1 MLQIRQS
8 PATTAV
14 TTEHPVATV
23 GRYLVRYAVV
33 IVIAWIDALKYTG
46 YEAAAIHPLIAHSP
60 IFSWLDSILSVRAL
74 HHSPS
79 QSAVSVA
86 HPGHACACDQAPKAP
101 DLRLRPGLASDH
113 VTTGA
118 LTLNSELNLARLLGS
133 VCSPWTL
140 RAAQRPVPARKP
152 ACVHACR
159 AGGVAHPPAA
169 RRSRSDGR
177 GGEGLRALPGAP
189 ERGGPVTVDDVRAAF
204 PEWTF
209 MLSVDG
215 WWHARLTT
223 SGKPQPELTA
233 RTVAGLAERINDLIA
248 GESR

>member
-23 GRYLVRYAVV
+23 GRYLVRYALV

-74 HHSPS
+74 HHSPG

-101 DLRLRPGLASDH
+101 GLRLRPNLASDH
-113 VTTGA
+113 VMRGA

-133 VCSPWTL
+133 VCSPWTGS
-140 RAAQRPVPARKP
+140 ASCTASCTSAQ
-152 ACVHACR
+152 
-159 AGGVAHPPAA
+159 AGLCPSLPG
-169 RRSRSDGR
+169 RRSG
-177 GGEGLRALPGAP
+177 
-189 ERGGPVTVDDVRAAF
+189 
-204 PEWTF
+204 
-209 MLSVDG
+209 
-215 WWHARLTT
+215 T
-223 SGKPQPELTA
+223 SANWPPKPT
-233 RTVAGLAERINDLIA
+233 
-248 GESR
+248 